1 MKSLPKIEIC
11 DRIRIM
17 LEEAKKNKEKKSIIN
32 QDQENKKEGKKRDEK
47 KDISGSAFFQV
58 KIFTKKIN
66 ELSIH
71 LKKHPHDFSSKRGL
85 LRAVVRRR
93 KMLDYLK
100 FNQPDEYDRVLK
112 EVGLK
117 K

>member
-1 MKSLPKIEIC
+1 MSEETQKIE
-11 DRIRIM
+11 
-17 LEEAKKNKEKKSIIN
+17 EKKSVID
-32 QDQENKKEGKKRDEK
+32 QDQGSKKRKKKQSEE

-58 KIFTKKIN
+58 KVFTKKIN
-66 ELSIH
+66 ELSVH

-100 FNQPDEYDRVLK
+100 FNQPDEYSRVLK

>member
-1 MKSLPKIEIC
+1 M
-11 DRIRIM
+11 M
-17 LEEAKKNKEKKSIIN
+17 LEETQKTE
-32 QDQENKKEGKKRDEK
+32 EK
-47 KDISGSAFFQV
+47 KDPINQNQDDEKQEKKQKKQQDVTGSAFFQI
-58 KIFTKKIN
+58 KIFTKKID
-66 ELSIH
+66 ELSVH

-100 FNQPDEYDRVLK
+100 FNQPDEYGRALK